1 MPTAAERASRLRQ
14 TLRERLADYQQRLED
29 LLPLRLLL
37 KGSVYE
43 LKTRC
48 GKPSC
53 HCAAPEG
60 PLHSST
66 VLSWSERGKTRLRTL
81 PAGDTAHLRRLAEN
95 HRRFRQDRAAL
106 VKLHR
111 QILLAIDRL
120 RARSAATTA
129 QAGGTKAQ
137 VLNGSHRLSLRPQ
150 FRARRSAPRRD
161 RLSGTRLGS
170 RRGGLLPSPHPA
182 ASCPTPGRNLSHTAQ
197 KFR

>member
-1 MPTAAERASRLRQ
+1 LPTASERASHLRQ
-14 TLRERLADYQQRLED
+14 TLRTLLADYQQRLED
-29 LLPLRLLL
+29 LLPLRQLL

-66 VLSWSERGKTRLRTL
+66 VISWSEQGKTRLRTL
-81 PAGDTAHLRRLAEN
+81 PPAETTHLRHLAEN

-111 QILLAIDRL
+111 QILLVIDRL
-120 RARSAATTA
+120 ERA
-129 QAGGTKAQ
+129 
-137 VLNGSHRLSLRPQ
+137 
-150 FRARRSAPRRD
+150 
-161 RLSGTRLGS
+161 
-170 RRGGLLPSPHPA
+170 LLQPPPKPA
-182 ASCPTPGRNLSHTAQ
+182 AKRKS
-197 KFR
+197 